1 MAWLS
6 VRVQLTDSQ
15 ASFSLCAGL
24 VYRTDEDPE
33 PRRTERIPI
42 SERTINPSSQFPS
55 SNSLPVPVLR
65 VANLLQWIR
74 LRTSLTPLTAKEQ
87 LILQFRGLFSFH
99 STYLLFAGG
108 IFDTLFNIPKKVQTS
123 RSEGMARSEIH
134 FTLGPGQWGIS
145 STRPLLQKST
155 VAEEKRRDFQHALLS
170 EQKDSLHSLLAMEE
184 TRLFPHLRSQGTR
197 QIRSFSLAGG
207 PSPEQSFEQECG
219 AMRFI
224 KSANRMEV
232 YHVLEIDPR
241 M

>member
-145 STRPLLQKST
+145 STT
-155 VAEEKRRDFQHALLS
+155 FAS
-170 EQKDSLHSLLAMEE
+170 EIH
-184 TRLFPHLRSQGTR
+184 
-197 QIRSFSLAGG
+197 
-207 PSPEQSFEQECG
+207 CC
-219 AMRFI
+219 
-224 KSANRMEV
+224 
-232 YHVLEIDPR
+232 
-241 M
+241 